1 MPMLKAED
9 REKNEACGLIL
20 NFELLHQVAHY
31 TKKKKNLKKNYP
43 ETISKHSEANF
54 RAMHDNDWYVH
65 N

>member
-31 TKKKKNLKKNYP
+31 TKKKKNLKKKLPRNHF
-43 ETISKHSEANF
+43 KAL
-54 RAMHDNDWYVH
+54 
-65 N
+65 